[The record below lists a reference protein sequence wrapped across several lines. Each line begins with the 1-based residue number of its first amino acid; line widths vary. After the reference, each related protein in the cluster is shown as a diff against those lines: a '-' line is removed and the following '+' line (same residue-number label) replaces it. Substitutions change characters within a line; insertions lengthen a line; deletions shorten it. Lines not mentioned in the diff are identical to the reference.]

1 MFKLEQEGDLC
12 RASEMRMLRP
22 LKCRTLY
29 CIDLGGGGG
38 GGVVRRKMLV
48 CILAVH
54 VQLFFFRMFH
64 LNLIEFVDMECVKLE
79 SRLPPMRLL
88 LSA

>member
-38 GGVVRRKMLV
+38 GRSGKKENVSVYSGCARPT
-48 CILAVH
+48 
-54 VQLFFFRMFH
+54 LFF
-64 LNLIEFVDMECVKLE
+64 
-79 SRLPPMRLL
+79 
-88 LSA
+88 